1 MLIGAADTVP
11 LTHGLW
17 RGVQLTH
24 PRGRI
29 GAYEALRRQEDRC
42 RVAAHLPSV
51 GSPLTSIRTGCYSSD
66 AVPRFSETVEQRESW
81 AADAVA
87 KLVANNVR
95 KVFPPRVRG
104 QEPVLAISNVSFEME
119 GHTFVSLVG
128 PSGCGKSTFLN
139 LVSGVELPTSGTLE
153 LVGEGSA
160 DVKIGYVFQDPRLLP
175 WKSVLDNILYVQ
187 DGDRRERAERAH
199 RYLELV
205 GLQDSESQYPG
216 QLSGGMQQ
224 RVGIARA
231 LSIDPGLLLMDE
243 PFSHLDA
250 ITARTMREELQRLWQ
265 TTGAGIL
272 FVTHDVLEAVLLSN
286 RVLMMSSAGEIY
298 RDITIDLPYP
308 RLQTDHDVVTLQ
320 ADILELFE
328 LMEAESVSR
337 RKETVPA
344 EAAAPS

>member
-1 MLIGAADTVP
+1 
-11 LTHGLW
+11 
-17 RGVQLTH
+17 
-24 PRGRI
+24 
-29 GAYEALRRQEDRC
+29 
-42 RVAAHLPSV
+42 
-51 GSPLTSIRTGCYSSD
+51 
-66 AVPRFSETVEQRESW
+66 
-81 AADAVA
+81 
-87 KLVANNVR
+87 LVADNVR
-95 KVFPPRVRG
+95 KIFPPRIKG
-104 QEPVLAISNVSFEME
+104 QDPVLAISDVSFEME

-139 LVSGVELPTSGTLE
+139 LVSGVELPSSGRLE
-153 LVGEGSA
+153 LVGEGSE

-175 WKSVLDNILYVQ
+175 WRSVLDNLLYVQ
-187 DGDRRERAERAH
+187 DGDRRQRVERAKH
-199 RYLELV
+199 FLDLV
-205 GLQDSESQYPG
+205 GLDRAHAQYPG

-250 ITARTMREELQRLWQ
+250 ITARTMREELQRLWE
-265 TTGAGIL
+265 TTGAGVL

-328 LMEAESVSR
+328 VMEKESASR
-337 RKETVPA
+337 RSNGT
-344 EAAAPS
+344 APVA